1 MNRTEQYTVGD
12 HVYVSSG
19 SLSGPA
25 TTATFEIMSFYGVED
40 YERMCRLLSLQDR
53 AQRLVPQSELRRQT

>member
-1 MNRTEQYTVGD
+1 MNRTEHYMVGD

-25 TTATFEIMSFYGVED
+25 TTTAFEIINFYSVRG
-40 YERMCRLLSLQDR
+40 LR
-53 AQRLVPQSELRRQT
+53 AHVQAPEPSGSGSAHRAAE

>member
-1 MNRTEQYTVGD
+1 MNRTEHYMVGD

-25 TTATFEIMSFYGVED
+25 TTTAFEIINFYSVKD
-40 YERMCRLLSLQDR
+40 YEPMCRLLSLQDR
-53 AQRLVPQSELRRQT
+53 AQRIARAAE

>member
-1 MNRTEQYTVGD
+1 MIRAEQYVVGE

-25 TTATFEIMSFYGVED
+25 TSAAFEIISVHHVED
-40 YERMCRLLSLQDR
+40 YEPMCRLLSLQDR
-53 AQRLVPQSELRRQT
+53 AQRMVPQSELRRLT